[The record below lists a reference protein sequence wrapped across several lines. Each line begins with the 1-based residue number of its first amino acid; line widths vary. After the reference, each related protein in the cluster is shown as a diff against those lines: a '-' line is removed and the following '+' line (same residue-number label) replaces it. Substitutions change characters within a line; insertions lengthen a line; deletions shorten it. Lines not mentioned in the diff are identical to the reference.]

1 MSFFGMGNKK
11 RDLSDKS
18 QSGDEWEKVREDSMS
33 DLPDDVFED
42 GFNSPECAKILV
54 NCMRNMEQ
62 QIKELIVSSNE
73 SKQAR
78 IKSEEHL
85 TSIKTSLNSLSQKF
99 HDLDKDLKAKD
110 KKISELEKHVNSLEI
125 ENKTLSEMIDD
136 QEQYSRRNCLL
147 LYGVDEE
154 DVEDSDQKIIEVIA
168 GEMDIHLIEEDPDCT
183 HRIERK
189 SDGKSRPIIIK
200 FARYNVRKKIY
211 SNKKKL
217 KGKNV
222 MITES
227 LTTARVKLLK
237 EAQSKYS
244 VKNVWTTDGRI
255 FLNVGNRIS
264 LYKK

>member
-1 MSFFGMGNKK
+1 MGSKK
-11 RDLSDKS
+11 RDHSDKS
-18 QSGDEWEKVREDSMS
+18 QSGDERKKVREDSMS

-42 GFNSPECAKILV
+42 GFNSPGCVKILV

-78 IKSEEHL
+78 IKGEEHL
-85 TSIKTSLNSLSQKF
+85 TSITTSLNFLSQKF
-99 HDLDKDLKAKD
+99 DDLDKDLKPKD
-110 KKISELEKHVNSLEI
+110 KKISELEKHLNSLEI

-147 LYGVDEE
+147 LHGVDEE
-154 DVEDSDQKIIEVIA
+154 DVEDTDQKIIKVIA
-168 GEMDIHLIEEDPDCT
+168 EEMDIQLVEEDLDRT
-183 HRIERK
+183 HRIGKK

-237 EAQSKYS
+237 EAQSKYKS
-244 VKNVWTTDGRI
+244 RVKNVWTTDGRI
-255 FLNVGNRIS
+255 FFKVGNRIS
-264 LYKK
+264 LYKR

>member
-1 MSFFGMGNKK
+1 MSFFGMGSKK

-18 QSGDEWEKVREDSMS
+18 QSGDERKKVREDSMS
-33 DLPDDVFED
+33 DLSDDVFED
-42 GFNSPECAKILV
+42 GFNSPGCAKILA

-78 IKSEEHL
+78 IKGEEHL
-85 TSIKTSLNSLSQKF
+85 TSITTSLNSLSQKF
-99 HDLDKDLKAKD
+99 DDLDKDLKAKD
-110 KKISELEKHVNSLEI
+110 KKISELEKHVIAEGMDIQL
-125 ENKTLSEMIDD
+125 
-136 QEQYSRRNCLL
+136 
-147 LYGVDEE
+147 VEE
-154 DVEDSDQKIIEVIA
+154 DLDR
-168 GEMDIHLIEEDPDCT
+168 T
-183 HRIERK
+183 HRIGKK

-200 FARYNVRKKIY
+200 FARYNVRRKIY

-217 KGKNV
+217 KGKKV

-227 LTTARVKLLK
+227 LTTAWVKLLK

-255 FLNVGNRIS
+255 FFKVGNRIS
-264 LYKK
+264 LYKKLNLGGMFLRLL